1 MVFTIVSLGLFCFLA
16 LFYTNVYRSDHGL
29 RKCYALTNAEE
40 PFSKASL
47 IASEK
52 EDEASENGM
61 TIEDQLEEI
70 VAGFEPD
77 LDLEPGAGWGRA
89 RGRRWH

>member
-16 LFYTNVYRSDHGL
+16 LFYTNVYRNDHGL

-47 IASEK
+47 IANEK
-52 EDEASENGM
+52 EDEAVDVSDHWKILFYANLGASVYAM
-61 TIEDQLEEI
+61 LQI
-70 VAGFEPD
+70 VI
-77 LDLEPGAGWGRA
+77 A
-89 RGRRWH
+89 RIAYAN